1 MYHSVKQ
8 FVVNHP
14 WERLILSITYLNYRI
29 IFPCNIFLFWILYS
43 ILVWVYAGIIFA
55 LNDLGDDSIYNAFE
69 LSWTTMST
77 VGYGTVA
84 VSVESSHMFSRI
96 VLAIEAL
103 VGILYVG
110 LSGAMIITKVSR
122 RLATAHVNFSTMICV
137 KYGDD
142 KAKVTCVVTTKS
154 SFSDQPGSGLKHR
167 EAKLENNCLPNL
179 AQGAWHVRHRL
190 LNGSPLL
197 KKEYRENG
205 DWPTGYNYGKG
216 IEGALSFE
224 SINVIFTGKSNL
236 TAKTCFKT
244 FQYKVTDVKYGVRFK
259 YLGYVR
265 SDDPSNEEYFIIN
278 FEEWNSTES
287 QNNP

>member
-1 MYHSVKQ
+1 MDNNEHCGLWYCCGVRGIEPHVFPNITGDRSPCWNPICWFIWSHDHHKGKLYLFIIVRMEFDLSVR
-8 FVVNHP
+8 VSCDNCI
-14 WERLILSITYLNYRI
+14 LITH
-29 IFPCNIFLFWILYS
+29 
-43 ILVWVYAGIIFA
+43 G
-55 LNDLGDDSIYNAFE
+55 
-69 LSWTTMST
+69 
-77 VGYGTVA
+77 
-84 VSVESSHMFSRI
+84 
-96 VLAIEAL
+96 
-103 VGILYVG
+103 
-110 LSGAMIITKVSR
+110 KVSR

-142 KAKVTCVVTTKS
+142 KAKGDGRFPCIEIRIVKSDRSHDFLGGITNPKVTCVVTTKS

-216 IEGALSFE
+216 VEGALSFE

>member
-1 MYHSVKQ
+1 
-8 FVVNHP
+8 
-14 WERLILSITYLNYRI
+14 
-29 IFPCNIFLFWILYS
+29 
-43 ILVWVYAGIIFA
+43 
-55 LNDLGDDSIYNAFE
+55 
-69 LSWTTMST
+69 MST

-96 VLAIEAL
+96 LLAIEAL

-142 KAKVTCVVTTKS
+142 KAKGDGRFPCIEIRIVKSDRSHDFLGGITNPKVTCVVTTKS

-205 DWPTGYNYGKG
+205 GWPTGYNYGKG
-216 IEGALSFE
+216 VEGALSFE

-244 FQYKVTDVKYGVRFK
+244 FQYKVTDVKYGVKFK
-259 YLGYVR
+259 YLGYAR
-265 SDDPSNEEYFIIN
+265 SDNPSNEEYFIIN